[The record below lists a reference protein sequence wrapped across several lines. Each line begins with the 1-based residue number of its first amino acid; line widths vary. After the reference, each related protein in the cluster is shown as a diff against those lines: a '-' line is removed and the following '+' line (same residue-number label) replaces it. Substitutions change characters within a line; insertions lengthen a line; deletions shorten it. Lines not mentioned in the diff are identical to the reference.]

1 MSAAGGHAKA
11 NREVEIMKK
20 TLFLLSLSCLSGCM
34 WGRVQVN
41 DPTIRDRAALIRPG
55 RTRVSE
61 LKSLLMAEPTM
72 RMPLK
77 DRTVL
82 SYTYADTKANG
93 LMLIVV
99 NFTKSQTQA
108 DTIYVEADAS
118 GIVRHIYVPPSR
130 DIPWEFWPF

>member
-1 MSAAGGHAKA
+1 
-11 NREVEIMKK
+11 
-20 TLFLLSLSCLSGCM
+20 M

-41 DPTIRDRAALIRPG
+41 DPAIRDRAALVRPG
-55 RTRVSE
+55 ETRVSE
-61 LKSLLMAEPTM
+61 LKNLLQAEPTM

-99 NFTKSQTQA
+99 NFTKSQTVA
-108 DTIYVEADAS
+108 DTIYVEADAKD
-118 GIVRHIYVPPSR
+118 VVQRVYVPPAR
-130 DIPWEFWPF
+130 YIPWEFWPF